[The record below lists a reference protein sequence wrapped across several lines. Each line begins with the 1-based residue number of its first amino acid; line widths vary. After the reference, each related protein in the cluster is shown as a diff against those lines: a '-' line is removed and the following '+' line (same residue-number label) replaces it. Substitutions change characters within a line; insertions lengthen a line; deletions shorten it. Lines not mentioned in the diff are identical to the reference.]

1 MNYKLFCDNINDYFD
16 NVKPRSWT
24 ENPAD
29 CKQQQVLNTSV
40 SNHKIQM
47 STDSDLEKRMQN
59 RVKIMRHGCKYL
71 DKIDKLM
78 TSEKTNMNQLLKFH
92 KSIYDLKQPFESKI
106 MKRKQCRIALKNISS
121 IKLGM
126 ISKTLFLFLSWKF
139 LKSD

>member
-1 MNYKLFCDNINDYFD
+1 MNYKLFSDNINDYFD

-29 CKQQQVLNTSV
+29 CMQQQVLNVSV
-40 SNHKIQM
+40 SDHEIQM
-47 STDSDLEKRMQN
+47 STDSELEKRMQN

-71 DKIDKLM
+71 DIIDKLM
-78 TSEKTNMNQLLKFH
+78 TSEKTSINQLLKFH
-92 KSIYDLKQPFESKI
+92 QSIYDLKQPFESKI
-106 MKRKQCRIALKNISS
+106 MKRKKCRIALNNISS

-126 ISKTLFLFLSWKF
+126 SSKTLFLFISCKF